1 MSGEFPVIK
10 STHSLVAKHVTKERW
25 DKVKDVKTKTCDFTI
40 AKAIACAVEF
50 DNQVWISL
58 QYILPISFT
67 SALWHLC
74 W

>member
-25 DKVKDVKTKTCDFTI
+25 DKVKDIKTKTCDFTI

-50 DNQVWISL
+50 DNQVWSL
-58 QYILPISFT
+58 DIIIILHFT
-67 SALWHLC
+67 F
-74 W
+74 

>member
-58 QYILPISFT
+58 QYILPI
-67 SALWHLC
+67 
-74 W
+74 